1 MILRTRTKT
10 KKVNKKN
17 VKSQKEDISLNVKK
31 KRVRDIGIEVL
42 RLMACIAVCTYH
54 IRLFATK
61 TDGTVSETYT
71 LLECSLAICVMSFFF
86 ITGFFIYRKKGN
98 VLINW
103 FKLIINTIINIIVP
117 SIIVVIICIIFH
129 DYFINIKT
137 FDECIKN
144 INVDQILDVIIA
156 GFKDFTAGPW
166 PGTAAH
172 LWYIF
177 AYLYIVISYP
187 FVQLLI
193 NKIPKKII
201 MIILGYLVLIGIVND
216 VWIMDNDFTIHR
228 IFDFI
233 KKPVMYCIIGH
244 YFYSEVLLKIK
255 NKDSNFLIKDFKTF
269 VAGIIIYLVSILLM
283 FNFQYNYYV
292 KYDVH
297 IYVYSSWLSMFS
309 MFLTIGFFLIIYN
322 IDFDKMWNEDIKNM
336 IQYFSKQTFIVYLI
350 HYLIVIRFVCTGFQD
365 AWNQDFT
372 NAFQYLLYYIF
383 YGFFIFS
390 VSMIISM
397 IITTI
402 PNMISKTFRYFYNKI
417 LIEEVDYRGRKNIK
431 KK

>member
-1 MILRTRTKT
+1 MILRTKT

-17 VKSQKEDISLNVKK
+17 VKSQKEDISLYVKK

-117 SIIVVIICIIFH
+117 SIIVVIICIILH

-309 MFLTIGFFLIIYN
+309 MFLTIGFFLIVYN